1 MKKSV
6 VFFSAL
12 LSLTGCNRDLSHIEE
27 CIKGSPTPV
36 SLEQAIATVRAAG
49 LQITSQANSNT
60 GPASAPATR
69 TTDINRLNL
78 LNLLCQTDVEG
89 QRLTVVL
96 HINLDSR
103 KANGLAANVTEDEI
117 NWVSGT
123 TAPSGR
129 PTLQH
134 HTLNRL
140 NGDYTSYQEGAMYAA
155 PPPTYHCS
163 PAPAAAF

>member
-1 MKKSV
+1 MNKSV
-6 VFFSAL
+6 VGFIAL
-12 LSLTGCNRDLSHIEE
+12 LSLTGCNRDLGHIEE
-27 CIKGSPTPV
+27 CIKGGPTPV
-36 SLEQAIATVRAAG
+36 SLEQAIATVKAAG
-49 LQITSQANSNT
+49 LQVSSQVEPNA
-60 GPASAPATR
+60 GLASAPATH
-69 TTDINRLNL
+69 TADTNR

-96 HINLDSR
+96 HIDLDSR
-103 KANGLAANVTEDEI
+103 KVNGLAANVTEDEI
-117 NWVSGT
+117 NWASGT

-134 HTLNRL
+134 HALNRL
-140 NGDYTSYQEGAMYAA
+140 NGDYRSYQDGAIYAA

>member
-6 VFFSAL
+6 VGFIAL

-36 SLEQAIATVRAAG
+36 SLEQAIATVKAAG
-49 LQITSQANSNT
+49 LQVSSQIDPNT
-60 GPASAPATR
+60 GPTSASA
-69 TTDINRLNL
+69 NRAVDTNR

-96 HINLDSR
+96 HIDMNSR
-103 KANGLAANVTEDEI
+103 TVNGLAAHVTEDEVK
-117 NWVSGT
+117 WTSGT
-123 TAPSGR
+123 TATSGR
-129 PTLQH
+129 PTLEH

-140 NGDYTSYQEGAMYAA
+140 NGDYRSYQDGALYAA

-163 PAPAAAF
+163 SAPAATF